1 MDVLFE
7 EFSDVTEERSRL
19 ATPYLEFLRVNALS
33 AGIYVLPAG
42 GVDVQSPHKQDEL
55 YYVVSGK
62 GRARAGT
69 QDRVIRPGTMIFVAA
84 NVEHRFYA
92 IEEELR
98 LLVFFAPPEGG

>member
-1 MDVLFE
+1 MGVWFE
-7 EFSDVTEERSRL
+7 QFSDVIDQRARR
-19 ATPYLEFLRVNALS
+19 ATPYLEFLRVNSLS

-62 GRARAGT
+62 ARARAGA
-69 QDRVIRPGTMIFVAA
+69 QDREIRPGTMIFVAA

-98 LLVFFAPPEGG
+98 LLVFFAPPEAA

>member
-1 MDVLFE
+1 MDILFK
-7 EFSDVTEERSRL
+7 EFAAVTDERIRH
-19 ATPYLEFLRVNALS
+19 AKPYLEFLRVNSMS

-42 GVDVQSPHKQDEL
+42 AVDVQSPHKQDEL

-62 GRARAGT
+62 ARARAGA
-69 QDRVIRPGTMIFVAA
+69 QDREILPGTMIFVAA
-84 NVEHRFYA
+84 QVEHRFYA